1 VFVVAHGHGMIRE
14 VCNRSIWMDK
24 GVIKMDG
31 ETNAV
36 LDAYEADVA
45 EKKAAKEAKDNDK

>member
-1 VFVVAHGHGMIRE
+1 
-14 VCNRSIWMDK
+14 
-24 GVIKMDG
+24 MDG

-45 EKKAAKEAKDNDK
+45 EKKAAKEAKDKDK

>member
-1 VFVVAHGHGMIRE
+1 
-14 VCNRSIWMDK
+14 MDK

-31 ETNAV
+31 ETNTV

-45 EKKAAKEAKDNDK
+45 QKKAAKEAEDNDK